1 LDSSKSS
8 ICIRRF
14 VSGGKNAA
22 GEVAADFGHLGPSGI
37 MVGKLG
43 AAVGC
48 AGVTGISDAKK

>member
-14 VSGGKNAA
+14 VSGGKTA